1 MARAGHTLRMIIT
14 STIATAIVFWAGW
27 MLAVIFW
34 SARDMA
40 RPAESI
46 VVLGAAQYD
55 GHPSPVLRAR
65 LDHAVDLWNK
75 RLAHVM
81 ILTGGTGF
89 GDTTSEA
96 AVSRGYMR
104 KHGVPDGSILL
115 E

>member
-1 MARAGHTLRMIIT
+1 MAKAGRTLRMLFT
-14 STIATAIVFWAGW
+14 STIATLIVFWAGW
-27 MLAVIFW
+27 MLAVVLW
-34 SARDMA
+34 STMDQAQ
-40 RPAESI
+40 PAESI

-65 LDHAVDLWNK
+65 LDHAIDLWNK
-75 RLAHVM
+75 RLARVM

-96 AVSRGYMR
+96 AVSGGYMR
-104 KHGVPDGSILL
+104 KHGVPEGSILL